1 MFLSQEAILVIVLA
15 LALLLILSNRLRADL
30 VAVLVM
36 LALGITG
43 VVTPEQALSGFS
55 QPVVITLIGMFVMTR
70 ALEDTGV
77 IQWIGNRLRVL
88 GAGSEKRLVL
98 VSMGS
103 GSLLALFMNLVAA
116 GALLLPAVAQA
127 ARDSNVQL
135 SKVLIPLSFGTL
147 LGGTATL
154 FATANLIM
162 SSLLVE
168 NGQTPLGI
176 TDFLPTG
183 SLIVL
188 AGLLYMGL
196 IGRRLLPDRQSGA
209 QRASAAAVTRSLFE
223 AYQLEERLWEAKV
236 TPWSPLIDKPLSKS
250 QIGEKL
256 GVTVLAIWRGHHAI
270 LTPTPD
276 EVLRAHDY
284 LLILGREDRVSQIVD
299 WGVVLGRDLEGG
311 HNLGAGLP
319 VDLSE
324 VIIPPRSNVIGKTLT
339 DLRFRNKYG
348 LTTVA
353 LWRGGRSYR
362 TDVGTFPLQ
371 VGDALLMVG
380 PVPKIRALAQ
390 ERDYMVLQSS
400 HNARPRAPQKAIL
413 SVVVLLGALLLSI
426 LRILPTAEAVLLGAA
441 VMVLTNC
448 INMDEAYRAIEW
460 RVIFLIAGM
469 LPLSIGLI
477 DTGLASRIGDAVTSV
492 VAPYGEVGLIIS
504 FFCITLV
511 VVQTLGSQVTAI
523 IVGPIALTA
532 ALEMGVNPHAVAVA
546 VATACA
552 TAFLTPM
559 AHPVNLLMMGAAGYE
574 FGDFAKVG
582 AGMTV
587 VVFIVLLAG
596 LYLFWGVS

>member
-1 MFLSQEAILVIVLA
+1 LISQELILVVVMGLA
-15 LALLLILSNRLRADL
+15 LFLILSNRLRADV
-30 VAVLVM
+30 VAILVM
-36 LALGITG
+36 LALGITN

-77 IQWIGNRLRVL
+77 IQWIGNRLRIL
-88 GAGSEKRLVL
+88 GAGSESRLVL

-103 GSLLALFMNLVAA
+103 GALLALLMNVIAA
-116 GALLLPAVAQA
+116 GALLLPAVVQA
-127 ARDSNVQL
+127 ARDSNVRL

-154 FATANLIM
+154 FATANLIL

-168 NGQTPLGI
+168 NGQTALAI
-176 TDFLPTG
+176 TDFFPTG
-183 SLIVL
+183 SLIIL
-188 AGLLYMGL
+188 SGLLYMGL
-196 IGRRLLPDRQSGA
+196 IGRRLLPVRQSGA
-209 QRASAAAVTRSLFE
+209 ERASAAAVSRSLYE

-256 GVTVLAIWRGHHAI
+256 GITVLAIWRGHQAI
-270 LTPTPD
+270 LTPLPS
-276 EVLRAHDY
+276 EVIRSNDY
-284 LLILGREDRVSQIVD
+284 LLILGREDRVVQIKD

-311 HNLGAGLP
+311 HNLGTGLS

-324 VIIPPRSNVIGKTLT
+324 VIIPPRSSAVGKSLT
-339 DLRFRNKYG
+339 DLSFRNKYG
-348 LTTVA
+348 LTSVA

-362 TDVGTFPLQ
+362 TDVGKFPLQ

-380 PVPKIRALAQ
+380 PAAKIRTLAQ
-390 ERDYMVLQSS
+390 ERDFLVLQSS
-400 HNARPRAPQKAIL
+400 HTARPRAPHKALL
-413 SVVVLLGALLLSI
+413 SVLILIGALLLSI
-426 LRILPTAEAVLLGAA
+426 LRILPTPEAVLLGAA

-477 DTGLASRIGDAVTSV
+477 DTGLASQLGEAVTKFA
-492 VAPYGEVGLIIS
+492 APFGDIGFIIS
-504 FFCITLV
+504 FFFITLF
-511 VVQTLGSQVTAI
+511 VVQALGSQVTAI
-523 IVGPIALTA
+523 IVGPVALTT
-532 ALEMGVNPHAVAVA
+532 ALESGMNAQAVAVA

-559 AHPVNLLMMGAAGYE
+559 AHPVNMLMMSAAGYE

-582 AGMTV
+582 IGMTMI
-587 VVFIVLLAG
+587 VFLVLLAG
-596 LYLFWGVS
+596 LYLFWGIR